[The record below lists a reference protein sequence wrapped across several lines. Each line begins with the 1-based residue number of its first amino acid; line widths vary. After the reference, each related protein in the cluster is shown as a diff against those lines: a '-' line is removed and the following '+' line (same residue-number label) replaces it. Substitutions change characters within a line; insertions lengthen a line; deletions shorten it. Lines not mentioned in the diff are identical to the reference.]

1 MRRAIAPYMYII
13 CSTMPAAA
21 GKNVP
26 IIAPF
31 IIVLL
36 KVGSKIICTYVS
48 MYVYINAT

>member
-21 GKNVP
+21 AGKNVP
-26 IIAPF
+26 IIARF

-36 KVGSKIICTYVS
+36 KVGSKIICTYV
-48 MYVYINAT
+48 YINAT

>member
-1 MRRAIAPYMYII
+1 MRRAIAPYMYVVLSRY
-13 CSTMPAAA
+13 CAVPAGAA

-36 KVGSKIICTYVS
+36 KVGSKLIRR
-48 MYVYINAT
+48 